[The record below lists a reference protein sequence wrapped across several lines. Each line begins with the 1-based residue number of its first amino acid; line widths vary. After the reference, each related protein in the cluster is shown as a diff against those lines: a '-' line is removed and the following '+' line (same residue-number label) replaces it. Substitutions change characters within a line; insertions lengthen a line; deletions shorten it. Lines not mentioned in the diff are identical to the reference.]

1 MRSSRTKL
9 FACVCAVAAF
19 AAAAEALP
27 EVRVGDAALRVEAAR
42 CSAMPVNIRW
52 PGHQRE
58 LDQTE
63 ICSFARFD
71 FRGAAEVRVTP
82 RRAFTNVVV
91 RPVSAKVTVRREGDS
106 VRFTIT
112 KAGAYSVEF
121 DGRHRNLMLF
131 ADPPRDWSD
140 IDRSA
145 ANVRYFGPGEHDAGL
160 ITLKTGETLF
170 IDEGAVVYGRV
181 FAKDAPGVRICGK
194 GILDSSR
201 VRAVPRDIDP
211 ALAEEQRRK
220 GWAITNVERFDAVRL
235 EFCDDVRIEGVTI
248 RDSFLRTFDDSIC
261 GKGFDYVLP
270 ESEMLHNG
278 VLHDVFED
286 VVVERVGFERIRLN
300 GKDVTAEF
308 YAKNWW

>member
-27 EVRVGDAALRVEAAR
+27 EVKVGDAALRVEAAR

-71 FRGAAEVRVTP
+71 FNGPVEVCVTP
-82 RRAFTNVVV
+82 RRVFTNVVV
-91 RPVSAKVTVRREGDS
+91 RPVAAKVAVRREGDS
-106 VRFTIT
+106 VRFAVP

-131 ADPPRDWSD
+131 ADPPRDWKD
-140 IDRSA
+140 VDRSA
-145 ANVRYFGPGEHDAGL
+145 ANVRYFGPGEHDVGL
-160 ITLKTGETLF
+160 ITLKAGETLF

-181 FAKDAPGVRICGK
+181 FAKDAPGVR
-194 GILDSSR
+194 
-201 VRAVPRDIDP
+201 
-211 ALAEEQRRK
+211 
-220 GWAITNVERFDAVRL
+220 
-235 EFCDDVRIEGVTI
+235 
-248 RDSFLRTFDDSIC
+248 IC

-286 VVVERVGFERIRLN
+286 VVVERVSFERIRLN

>member
-27 EVRVGDAALRVEAAR
+27 EVRVGDAPLRVEAAR

-91 RPVSAKVTVRREGDS
+91 RPVSAKVAVRREGDS

-131 ADPPRDWSD
+131 ADPPHDWSD
-140 IDRSA
+140 VDRSA
-145 ANVRYFGPGEHDAGL
+145 ANVRYFGPG
-160 ITLKTGETLF
+160 
-170 IDEGAVVYGRV
+170 
-181 FAKDAPGVRICGK
+181 VR
-194 GILDSSR
+194 
-201 VRAVPRDIDP
+201 
-211 ALAEEQRRK
+211 
-220 GWAITNVERFDAVRL
+220 
-235 EFCDDVRIEGVTI
+235 
-248 RDSFLRTFDDSIC
+248 IC

-286 VVVERVGFERIRLN
+286 HRVERVSFERIRLN